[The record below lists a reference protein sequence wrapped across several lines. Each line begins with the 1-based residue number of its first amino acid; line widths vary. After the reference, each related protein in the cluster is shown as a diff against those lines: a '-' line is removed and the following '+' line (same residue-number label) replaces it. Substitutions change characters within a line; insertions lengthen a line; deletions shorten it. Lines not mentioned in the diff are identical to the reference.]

1 MDITAKYLTPK
12 SQTLWVYSRWREI
25 GERREIEEKMFEKAQ
40 FTLVN
45 EHFEAIFDKDIS
57 SAAI

>member
-1 MDITAKYLTPK
+1 
-12 SQTLWVYSRWREI
+12 
-25 GERREIEEKMFEKAQ
+25 MFEKAQ

-57 SAAI
+57 SAAISLATI